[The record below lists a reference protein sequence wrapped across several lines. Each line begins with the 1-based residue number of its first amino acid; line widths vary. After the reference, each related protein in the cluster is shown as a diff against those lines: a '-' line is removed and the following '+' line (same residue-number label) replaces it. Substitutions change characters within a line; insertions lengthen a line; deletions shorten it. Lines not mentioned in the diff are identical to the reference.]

1 MGATHGVRIAAKKL
15 SALLCLLA
23 LPFLFARAQ
32 DSSQQTGDPVA
43 DAARKAREEKKTAAK
58 PKKVFTEDDI
68 APRPATNDVPAPATG
83 TTASG
88 TTQTAIQPKNGA
100 KPAAK
105 GQTQPTEP
113 KESDEVIWRK
123 RFKEA
128 RDRLDT
134 AEKQLNILQ
143 RDLNKTDLQYYND
156 PQKAM
161 KEQYTREGIK
171 ERTEKIDKQKAE
183 IAKLKQQLSDMEDD
197 LRKSGGDIGWS
208 R

>member
-1 MGATHGVRIAAKKL
+1 MGATYGARIAATKL
-15 SALLCLLA
+15 GVLVCLLA
-23 LPFLFARAQ
+23 LPLLFARAQ

-43 DAARKAREEKKTAAK
+43 DAARKSREEKKTAAK

-68 APRPATNDVPAPATG
+68 APRPAPKDVQGPAT
-83 TTASG
+83 TTPPPD
-88 TTQTAIQPKNGA
+88 TQQSAIQSGDDA

-105 GQTQPTEP
+105 GQGQP
-113 KESDEVIWRK
+113 KESPEVTWRK

-128 RDRLDT
+128 HDRLAT

-143 RDLNKTDLQYYND
+143 RDLNKTDLQYYTD

-171 ERTEKIDKQKAE
+171 ERTEKIDIQKAE
-183 IAKLKQQLSDMEDD
+183 IAKLKQALVDMEDE
-197 LRKSGGDIGWS
+197 LRKSGGEIGWA
-208 R
+208 RE